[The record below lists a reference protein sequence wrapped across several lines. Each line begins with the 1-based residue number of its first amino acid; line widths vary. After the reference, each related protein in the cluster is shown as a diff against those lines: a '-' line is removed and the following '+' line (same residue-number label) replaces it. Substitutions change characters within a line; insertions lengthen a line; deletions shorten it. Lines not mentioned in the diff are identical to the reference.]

1 VGLKPTWGRVS
12 RHGLVAFASSLDQVG
27 PLAADV
33 LDAALALALIAGPD
47 RHDATCA
54 SRAVEDYPAA
64 ARRGAAAVAGRRVGV
79 LRQADD
85 RLRDAAARRVWR
97 AGLDRLRALG
107 CDLVEVSAPAA
118 DSAVAAYQVLANAEA
133 SANLARFDGV
143 RYGRRASGVRTAH
156 GSAPSSLDDLYRD
169 SRSEGFGREVKRR
182 VLLGTFVL
190 SAGYHES
197 YYGRARALAARL
209 RRELAAALETVSW
222 IVTPTAPGGAFH
234 LGARLDDP
242 VAMVE
247 SDVFTTPAS
256 LAGLPALALP
266 AGLDDDG
273 LPLSLQIVGR
283 AFDESGVLALG
294 HAFETARGPFPR
306 PPEPPAAAF

>member
-1 VGLKPTWGRVS
+1 
-12 RHGLVAFASSLDQVG
+12 
-27 PLAADV
+27 
-33 LDAALALALIAGPD
+33 
-47 RHDATCA
+47 
-54 SRAVEDYPAA
+54 
-64 ARRGAAAVAGRRVGV
+64 VAGRRVGV

-85 RLRDAAARRVWR
+85 RLRDAAARQVWR